1 MNRGDSMTDTDKG
14 AVKASVKNSEFL
26 QLLYAGIPDKSS
38 LWVTSFYGNPDLTD
52 SGNWFGRPYRPDR
65 HALVDSMV
73 TVNSYFSVAALSPT
87 ADGEIRRR
95 KANFEQILVLVA
107 DDALIDDIK
116 GTVSYVLNT
125 SPGKAQIGIFIDKDD
140 PDAKNRSLVDSIVTR
155 MAENG
160 LLRADASGN
169 NSVRYVRLPVGQN
182 QKPRDSGPWDHQLA
196 VWNADCVLSLADA
209 AAVFGIDVDELRKIK
224 EAAPADAKSSIYDG
238 QADLLRLT
246 ASNIVR
252 GERLHE
258 SINEM
263 AFSLV
268 ACGTHPGTVVSTLR
282 GLMESSLVAK
292 DDRWKARYDDIPRSV
307 TTAVDKLKD
316 DKAPEVTPQN
326 HPFANFLP
334 YALGD
339 LEPDEFIFDDILI
352 AGVTLLAGFTGIG
365 KTTALVPL
373 MTRAAHLCA
382 ADDALRPLLRRK
394 VIYVSEDPKQVV
406 RVLTSMRVA
415 NELTASDA
423 EISEWFKIVPAKRM
437 DAASIVKVREIYEAM
452 VYRNISQE
460 SGVSYDALPI
470 VVLDTSNA
478 TIELENES
486 DNSEV
491 GKAVST
497 LKSELGGI
505 PLIIVAHLAKTLKK
519 ADISDMTSR
528 GAGAWEG
535 DVNQVLYMT
544 KEDDG
549 ARWLDVAQAKHRFVT
564 KADGIVFRAVGS
576 EIKGRDVLGNEKDIF
591 LMHCK
596 PEMVQKG
603 GREAMQEQSKQ
614 VAARKKEIAG
624 QMVKIGRKKSVTA
637 ILSGLAADEYMTK
650 TELAEALGKDKPAN
664 LKLINEMIEGG
675 LIEKFVPT
683 KKRAKQHTEGCRM
696 SGKGAQEYEN
706 LSNGK

>member
-1 MNRGDSMTDTDKG
+1 MTDTEKG
-14 AVKASVKNSEFL
+14 AAKASVKNSEFL

-182 QKPRDSGPWDHQLA
+182 QKPRETGPWDHQLA

-292 DDRWKARYDDIPRSV
+292 DERWKARYDDIPRSV
-307 TTAVDKLKD
+307 TTAVEKLKD
-316 DKAPEVTPQN
+316 DKTPEVTPQN

-373 MTRAAHLCA
+373 MTRAAHLCEVN
-382 ADDALRPLLRRK
+382 DALRPLLRRR

-452 VYRNISQE
+452 VYRNISKE

-564 KADGIVFRAVGS
+564 KADGIVFRAVAS

-614 VAARKKEIAG
+614 AAVRKKEIAV
-624 QMVKIGRKKSVTA
+624 QMVKIGRKKCVTA

-675 LIEKFVPT
+675 LIEQFVPT

>member
-1 MNRGDSMTDTDKG
+1 MTDTEKG
-14 AVKASVKNSEFL
+14 AAKASVKNSEFL

-87 ADGEIRRR
+87 VDGEIRRR

-224 EAAPADAKSSIYDG
+224 EAAPADSKSSIYDG

-307 TTAVDKLKD
+307 TTAVEKLKD
-316 DKAPEVTPQN
+316 DKTPEVTPQN
-326 HPFANFLP
+326 HPFANFVP

-415 NELTASDA
+415 GELTDSDA

-437 DAASIVKVREIYEAM
+437 DAAAIIKVREIYETM
-452 VYRNISQE
+452 VYRNISKE

-535 DVNQVLYMT
+535 DVNQVIYMT

-564 KADGIVFRAVGS
+564 KADGIVFRAVAS
-576 EIKGRDVLGNEKDIF
+576 EIKGRDVLGNEKDLF
-591 LMHCK
+591 LMHCR

-614 VAARKKEIAG
+614 AAARNKEIAE
-624 QMVKIGRKKSVTA
+624 QMVKIGRKKRVTA
-637 ILSGLAADEYMTK
+637 ILDALAVGEYKTK
-650 TELAEALGKDKPAN
+650 SELSKDMGGRKDNN
-664 LKLINEMIEGG
+664 LELIDQMVSDG
-675 LIEKFVPT
+675 LIEQFVPAAKRDKNHNNGYRLT
-683 KKRAKQHTEGCRM
+683 KN
-696 SGKGAQEYEN
+696 GAQEYGN
-706 LSNGK
+706 LSNGV

>member
-1 MNRGDSMTDTDKG
+1 MIMTDTDKG
-14 AVKASVKNSEFL
+14 ADKIVVKNSEFL
-26 QLLYAGIPDKSS
+26 QLLYAGIPEKSL
-38 LWVTSFYGNPDLTD
+38 LWVTSFHGNPDLTD

-73 TVNSYFSVAALSPT
+73 KVNAYFSVAALSPT
-87 ADGEIRRR
+87 ADGSVRRR
-95 KANFEQILVLVA
+95 KANFEQLLVLVA

-140 PDAKNRSLVDSIVTR
+140 PDAKNRNLVDSIVTR

-169 NSVRYVRLPVGQN
+169 NSVRYVRLPAGQN
-182 QKPRDSGPWDHQLA
+182 QKPRESGSWDHQLA
-196 VWNADCVLSLADA
+196 VWNANCVMSLADA
-209 AAVFGIDVDELRKIK
+209 ASVFGIDVDELRKIEK
-224 EAAPADAKSSIYDG
+224 AKPADAKNSIYEG

-263 AFSLV
+263 AFSLI
-268 ACGTHPGTVVSTLR
+268 ASGAHAGTVVSTLR

-292 DDRWKARYDDIPRSV
+292 DERWKARYDDIPRSV

-316 DKAPEVTPQN
+316 DKAPEITLEN

-352 AGVTLLAGFTGIG
+352 SGVTLLAGFTGIG

-382 ADDALRPLLRRK
+382 ADDALRPLLRRR

-415 NELTASDA
+415 GELTATDA

-437 DAASIVKVREIYEAM
+437 DATSIVKVRKIYETM
-452 VYRNISQE
+452 VFRNNSTKT
-460 SGVSYDALPI
+460 GVSYDALPI

-576 EIKGRDVLGNEKDIF
+576 QIKGRDVLGNEKDIF

-614 VAARKKEIAG
+614 AAARKKEIAG
-624 QMVKIGRKKSVTA
+624 QMVKIRKKKSVTA

-664 LKLINEMIEGG
+664 LKLINEMIEDG

-683 KKRAKQHTEGCRM
+683 KKRAKQHTEGCRL

>member
-1 MNRGDSMTDTDKG
+1 MGDAGCVALDVDTRNLG
-14 AVKASVKNSEFL
+14 
-26 QLLYAGIPDKSS
+26 
-38 LWVTSFYGNPDLTD
+38 
-52 SGNWFGRPYRPDR
+52 
-65 HALVDSMV
+65 H
-73 TVNSYFSVAALSPT
+73 LSW
-87 ADGEIRRR
+87 
-95 KANFEQILVLVA
+95 
-107 DDALIDDIK
+107 DALIH
-116 GTVSYVLNT
+116 
-125 SPGKAQIGIFIDKDD
+125 A
-140 PDAKNRSLVDSIVTR
+140 
-155 MAENG
+155 NG
-160 LLRADASGN
+160 ALPETPTQRSGN
-169 NSVRYVRLPVGQN
+169 GWHYLVRIDAEAVKRCRG
-182 QKPRDSGPWDHQLA
+182 KLA
-196 VWNADCVLSLADA
+196 Q
-209 AAVFGIDVDELRKIK
+209 GIDVKANGYIVAEPSIHHSGRRYAWDDGLDLLAGFTPARAPVWLERMLM
-224 EAAPADAKSSIYDG
+224 EPADAGAAQSSPNLGNYTLPV
-238 QADLLRLT
+238 QLAEAADALMVLDAEDYHQWIEAGMALHATGLGDLAYQVWVEWSGRSGKFDHKVQRAKWLSFSTKRAAGVTIKTLFSRAQSAGWKNPMAGTSSAPDKTIT
-246 ASNIVR
+246 A
-252 GERLHE
+252 E
-258 SINEM
+258 
-263 AFSLV
+263 
-268 ACGTHPGTVVSTLR
+268 
-282 GLMESSLVAK
+282 
-292 DDRWKARYDDIPRSV
+292 
-307 TTAVDKLKD
+307 
-316 DKAPEVTPQN
+316 N

-334 YALGD
+334 YSLGD

-382 ADDALRPLLRRK
+382 ADDALRPLLRRR

-415 NELTASDA
+415 GELTATDA

-437 DAASIVKVREIYEAM
+437 DATSIVKVRKIYETM
-452 VYRNISQE
+452 VFRNNSTKT
-460 SGVSYDALPI
+460 GVSYDALPI

-564 KADGIVFRAVGS
+564 KADGIVFRAVSS
-576 EIKGRDVLGNEKDIF
+576 EMKGLDVLGHDKDIF

-614 VAARKKEIAG
+614 AAARNKEVAE
-624 QMVKIGRKKSVTA
+624 QMVRIGRKKRVKA
-637 ILSGLAADEYMTK
+637 ILDGLRVGEYKTK
-650 TELAEALGKDKPAN
+650 NELSKEMGGNKDAN
-664 LKLINEMIEGG
+664 LEIINEMVEDG
-675 LIEKFVPT
+675 LIEQFVPSS
-683 KKRAKQHTEGCRM
+683 KRDKNHNNGYRLTIN
-696 SGKGAQEYEN
+696 SGQEYQN
-706 LSNGK
+706 ASKGI

>member
-1 MNRGDSMTDTDKG
+1 MTDTEKG
-14 AVKASVKNSEFL
+14 AAKASVKNSEFL
-26 QLLYAGIPDKSS
+26 QLLYSGIPEKSS

-182 QKPRDSGPWDHQLA
+182 QKPRETGPWDHQLA

-292 DDRWKARYDDIPRSV
+292 DERWKARYDDIPRSV
-307 TTAVDKLKD
+307 TTAVEKLKD

-382 ADDALRPLLRRK
+382 ADDTLRPLLRRK

-415 NELTASDA
+415 DELTASDA

-437 DAASIVKVREIYEAM
+437 DAASIVKVREIYQAM

-564 KADGIVFRAVGS
+564 KADGIVFRAFGS
-576 EIKGRDVLGNEKDIF
+576 EIKGRDVLGNEKDLF
-591 LMHCK
+591 LMHCR

-614 VAARKKEIAG
+614 AAARKKEIAG

-637 ILSGLAADEYMTK
+637 ILNGLAADEYMTK

-675 LIEKFVPT
+675 LIEQFVPT

>member
-1 MNRGDSMTDTDKG
+1 MTDTEKG
-14 AVKASVKNSEFL
+14 AAKASVKNSEFL

-182 QKPRDSGPWDHQLA
+182 QKPRETGPWDHQLA

-224 EAAPADAKSSIYDG
+224 EAAPADSKSSIYDG

-292 DDRWKARYDDIPRSV
+292 DERWKARYDDIPRSV
-307 TTAVDKLKD
+307 TTAVEKLKD
-316 DKAPEVTPQN
+316 DKTPEVTPQN

-373 MTRAAHLCA
+373 MTRAAHLCEVN
-382 ADDALRPLLRRK
+382 DALRPLLRRR

-452 VYRNISQE
+452 VYRNISKE

-564 KADGIVFRAVGS
+564 KADGIVFRAVAS

-614 VAARKKEIAG
+614 AAVRKKEIAV
-624 QMVKIGRKKSVTA
+624 QMVKIGRKKCVTA

-675 LIEKFVPT
+675 LIEQFVPT

>member
-1 MNRGDSMTDTDKG
+1 MTDTEKG
-14 AVKASVKNSEFL
+14 AAKASVKNSEFL
-26 QLLYAGIPDKSS
+26 QLLYAGIPEKSS

-52 SGNWFGRPYRPDR
+52 SGNWFGRPYRPDK

-87 ADGEIRRR
+87 ADGEVRRR

-140 PDAKNRSLVDSIVTR
+140 PDAKNRNLVDSIVTR

-182 QKPRDSGPWDHQLA
+182 QKPRETGPWDHQLA

-224 EAAPADAKSSIYDG
+224 EAAPADSKSSIYDG

-292 DDRWKARYDDIPRSV
+292 DERWKARYDDIPRSV
-307 TTAVDKLKD
+307 TTAVEKLKD
-316 DKAPEVTPQN
+316 DKTLEVTPQN

-373 MTRAAHLCA
+373 MTKAAHLCA
-382 ADDALRPLLRRK
+382 ADDGLKPLLRRK

-415 NELTASDA
+415 GELTASDA

-452 VYRNISQE
+452 VYRNNSAK
-460 SGVSYDALPI
+460 SGFFYDALPI

-564 KADGIVFRAVGS
+564 KADGIVFRAVAS
-576 EIKGRDVLGNEKDIF
+576 EIKGRDVLGNEKDLF
-591 LMHCK
+591 LMHCR

-614 VAARKKEIAG
+614 AAARNKEIAE
-624 QMVKIGRKKSVTA
+624 QMVKVSRKKRVTA
-637 ILSGLAADEYMTK
+637 ILDALAVGEYKTK
-650 TELAEALGKDKPAN
+650 SELSKDMGGRKDNN
-664 LKLINEMIEGG
+664 LELIDQMVSDG
-675 LIEKFVPT
+675 LIEQFVPAAKRDKNHNNGYRLT
-683 KKRAKQHTEGCRM
+683 KN
-696 SGKGAQEYEN
+696 GAQEYGN
-706 LSNGK
+706 LSNGV

>member
-1 MNRGDSMTDTDKG
+1 MIMTDTEKG
-14 AVKASVKNSEFL
+14 AAKASVKNSEFL
-26 QLLYAGIPDKSS
+26 QLLYSGIPDKSS

-140 PDAKNRSLVDSIVTR
+140 PDAKNRNLVDSIVTR

-307 TTAVDKLKD
+307 TTAVEKLKD
-316 DKAPEVTPQN
+316 DKTPEVTPQN
-326 HPFANFLP
+326 HPFANFVP

-415 NELTASDA
+415 GELTDSDA

-437 DAASIVKVREIYEAM
+437 DAAAIIKVREIYETM
-452 VYRNISQE
+452 VYRNISKE

-535 DVNQVLYMT
+535 DVNQVIYMT

-564 KADGIVFRAVGS
+564 KADGIVFRAVAS
-576 EIKGRDVLGNEKDIF
+576 EIKGRDVLGNEKDLF
-591 LMHCK
+591 LMHCR

-614 VAARKKEIAG
+614 AAARNKEIAE
-624 QMVKIGRKKSVTA
+624 QMVKIGRKKRVTA
-637 ILSGLAADEYMTK
+637 ILDALAVGEYKTK
-650 TELAEALGKDKPAN
+650 SELSKDMGGRKDNN
-664 LKLINEMIEGG
+664 LELIDQMVSDG
-675 LIEKFVPT
+675 LIEQFVPAAKRDKNHNNGYRLT
-683 KKRAKQHTEGCRM
+683 KN
-696 SGKGAQEYEN
+696 GAQEYGN
-706 LSNGK
+706 LSNGV

>member
-1 MNRGDSMTDTDKG
+1 MTDTKKG
-14 AVKASVKNSEFL
+14 AHTLRVKNSEFL
-26 QLLYAGIPDKSS
+26 QLLYAGIPEKSS

-52 SGNWFGRPYRPDR
+52 SGNWFGRPYRPDK

-95 KANFEQILVLVA
+95 KANFEQLLVLVA
-107 DDALIDDIK
+107 DDALIDDVK

-140 PDAKNRSLVDSIVTR
+140 PDAKNRALVDSIVTR

-182 QKPRDSGPWDHQLA
+182 QKPRDSGPWDHQLEI
-196 VWNADCVLSLADA
+196 WNAECVMSLADA

-307 TTAVDKLKD
+307 TTAVEKLKD
-316 DKAPEVTPQN
+316 NKTPEVTPQN
-326 HPFANFLP
+326 HPLANFVP

-373 MTRAAHLCA
+373 MTRAAHLCDP
-382 ADDALRPLLRRK
+382 ADGLRPLLRRK

-415 NELTASDA
+415 GDLTATDA
-423 EISEWFKIVPAKRM
+423 KISEWFKIVPAKRM
-437 DAASIVKVREIYEAM
+437 DAASIVKVREIYQTM
-452 VYRNISQE
+452 TYRNISKE
-460 SGVSYDALPI
+460 SGVYYDAMPI

-491 GKAVST
+491 GRAVAT

-564 KADGIVFRAVGS
+564 KADGIVFRAVEA
-576 EIKGRDVLGNEKDIF
+576 EIKGHDVLGNEKDLF
-591 LMHCK
+591 LMHCR
-596 PEMVQKG
+596 PEMVHKG

-614 VAARKKEIAG
+614 AAARNKEIAG
-624 QMVKIGRKKSVTA
+624 QMLKASRKKSVA
-637 ILSGLAADEYMTK
+637 AVLSGLAAGEYLTKNELSKAIGGKKENNKTLIDEMV
-650 TELAEALGKDKPAN
+650 ED
-664 LKLINEMIEGG
+664 G
-675 LIEKFVPT
+675 LIEQFVPT
-683 KKRAKQHTEGCRM
+683 KKRDRQHTNGYRLA
-696 SGKGAQEYEN
+696 GKGAQEYDD
-706 LSNGK
+706 LSNGV

>member
-1 MNRGDSMTDTDKG
+1 MIMTDTDKG
-14 AVKASVKNSEFL
+14 ADKIVVKNSEFL
-26 QLLYAGIPDKSS
+26 QLLYAGIPEKSF
-38 LWVTSFYGNPDLTD
+38 LWVTSFHGNPDLTD

-73 TVNSYFSVAALSPT
+73 TVNAYFSVAALSPT
-87 ADGEIRRR
+87 ADGSVRRR
-95 KANFEQILVLVA
+95 KANFEQLLVLVA
-107 DDALIDDIK
+107 DDALLDDIK

-140 PDAKNRSLVDSIVTR
+140 PDAKNRNLVDSIVTR

-169 NSVRYVRLPVGQN
+169 NSVRYVRLPAGQN
-182 QKPRDSGPWDHQLA
+182 QKPRESGPWDHQLA
-196 VWNADCVLSLADA
+196 VWNSNCVMSLADA
-209 AAVFGIDVDELRKIK
+209 ASVFGIDVDELRKIEK
-224 EAAPADAKSSIYDG
+224 AKPADAKNSIYEG

-292 DDRWKARYDDIPRSV
+292 DERWKARYDDIPRSV

-316 DKAPEVTPQN
+316 DKAPEITLEN

-334 YALGD
+334 YSLGD

-382 ADDALRPLLRRK
+382 ADDALRPLLRRR

-415 NELTASDA
+415 GELTATDA

-452 VYRNISQE
+452 IYRNISKE
-460 SGVSYDALPI
+460 SGVFYDALPI

-491 GKAVST
+491 GKTVST

-564 KADGIVFRAVGS
+564 KADGIVFRAVSS
-576 EIKGRDVLGNEKDIF
+576 EMKGLDALGNEKDIF

-596 PEMVQKG
+596 PEMVHKG

-614 VAARKKEIAG
+614 TAARNKEVAE
-624 QMVKIGRKKSVTA
+624 QMVRIGRKKRVKA
-637 ILSGLAADEYMTK
+637 ILDGVRVGEYKTK
-650 TELAEALGKDKPAN
+650 NELSKEMGGKKDNN
-664 LKLINEMIEGG
+664 LELIDQMVGDG
-675 LIEKFVPT
+675 LIEQFVPADKRDKNHSNGYRLT
-683 KKRAKQHTEGCRM
+683 KNA
-696 SGKGAQEYEN
+696 AQEYEKS
-706 LSNGK
+706 SNGS

>member
-1 MNRGDSMTDTDKG
+1 MTMTDTDKG
-14 AVKASVKNSEFL
+14 ADKIVVKNSEFL
-26 QLLYAGIPDKSS
+26 QLLYAGIPEKSF
-38 LWVTSFYGNPDLTD
+38 LWVTSFHGNPDLTD

-73 TVNSYFSVAALSPT
+73 TVNAYFSVAALSPT
-87 ADGEIRRR
+87 ADGSVRRR
-95 KANFEQILVLVA
+95 KANFEQLLVLVA

-140 PDAKNRSLVDSIVTR
+140 PDAKNRNLVDSIVTR

-169 NSVRYVRLPVGQN
+169 NSVRYVRLPAGQN
-182 QKPRDSGPWDHQLA
+182 QKPRESGPWDHQLA
-196 VWNADCVLSLADA
+196 VWNANCVMSLADA
-209 AAVFGIDVDELRKIK
+209 ASVFGIDVDELRKIEK
-224 EAAPADAKSSIYDG
+224 AKPADSKNSVYEG

-263 AFSLV
+263 AFSLI
-268 ACGTHPGTVVSTLR
+268 ASGAHAGTVVSTLR

-292 DDRWKARYDDIPRSV
+292 DERWKARYDDISRSV

-316 DKAPEVTPQN
+316 DKAPEITLEN

-334 YALGD
+334 YSLGD

-382 ADDALRPLLRRK
+382 ADDALRPLLRRR
-394 VIYVSEDPKQVV
+394 VIYVSEDPKQVI

-415 NELTASDA
+415 GELTATDA

-452 VYRNISQE
+452 IYRNISNE
-460 SGVSYDALPI
+460 SGVFYDALPI

-564 KADGIVFRAVGS
+564 KADGIVFRAVAS
-576 EIKGRDVLGNEKDIF
+576 EIKGRDVLGNEKDLF
-591 LMHCK
+591 LMHCQ

-614 VAARKKEIAG
+614 AAARSKEIAG
-624 QMVKIGRKKSVTA
+624 QMMRVDRKKRVTA
-637 ILSGLAADEYMTK
+637 VLCVLPVGDYKTMSEIHDALGGKKELNVSLVNEMVEGGEIEQFAPKKKRDSHHTKCFRLAVKAADEY
-650 TELAEALGKDKPAN
+650 DN
-664 LKLINEMIEGG
+664 
-675 LIEKFVPT
+675 F
-683 KKRAKQHTEGCRM
+683 
-696 SGKGAQEYEN
+696 
-706 LSNGK
+706 SNGR

>member
-1 MNRGDSMTDTDKG
+1 MIMTDTEKG
-14 AVKASVKNSEFL
+14 AAKASVKNSEFL

-182 QKPRDSGPWDHQLA
+182 QKPRETGPWDHQLA

-292 DDRWKARYDDIPRSV
+292 DERWKARYDDIPRSV
-307 TTAVDKLKD
+307 TTAVEKLKS

-373 MTRAAHLCA
+373 MTRAAHLCEV
-382 ADDALRPLLRRK
+382 DDALRPLLRRR

-415 NELTASDA
+415 GELTASDA

-452 VYRNISQE
+452 VYRNISKE

-564 KADGIVFRAVGS
+564 KADGIVFRAVAS

-614 VAARKKEIAG
+614 AAVRKKEIAV
-624 QMVKIGRKKSVTA
+624 QMVKIGRKKCVTA
-637 ILSGLAADEYMTK
+637 ILSGLATDEYMTK

-675 LIEKFVPT
+675 LIEQFVPT

>member
-1 MNRGDSMTDTDKG
+1 MIMTDTEKG
-14 AVKASVKNSEFL
+14 AAKASVKNSEFL

-182 QKPRDSGPWDHQLA
+182 QKPRETGPWDHQLA

-292 DDRWKARYDDIPRSV
+292 DERWKARYDDIPRSV
-307 TTAVDKLKD
+307 TTAVEKMKD
-316 DKAPEVTPQN
+316 DKTPEVTPQN

-382 ADDALRPLLRRK
+382 VDDALRPLLRRR

-415 NELTASDA
+415 GELTVSDA

-452 VYRNISQE
+452 VYRNISKE

-564 KADGIVFRAVGS
+564 KADGIVFRAVAS
-576 EIKGRDVLGNEKDIF
+576 DIKGRDVLGNEKDLF
-591 LMHCK
+591 LMHCR

-614 VAARKKEIAG
+614 AAARSKEIAV
-624 QMVKIGRKKSVTA
+624 QMVKIGRKKCVTA

-675 LIEKFVPT
+675 LIEQFVPT

>member
-1 MNRGDSMTDTDKG
+1 MIMTDTEKG
-14 AVKASVKNSEFL
+14 AAKASVKNSEFL
-26 QLLYAGIPDKSS
+26 QLLYAGIPEKSS

-182 QKPRDSGPWDHQLA
+182 QKPRETGPWDHQLA

-224 EAAPADAKSSIYDG
+224 DAAPADAKSSIYDG

-292 DDRWKARYDDIPRSV
+292 DERWKARYDDIPRSV
-307 TTAVDKLKD
+307 TTAVEKLKS
-316 DKAPEVTPQN
+316 DKTPEVTPQN

-382 ADDALRPLLRRK
+382 ADDGLKPLLRRR

-415 NELTASDA
+415 NELTASDS

-452 VYRNISQE
+452 VYRNNSSK
-460 SGVSYDALPI
+460 SGVFYDALPI

-564 KADGIVFRAVGS
+564 KADGIVFRAVDA

-614 VAARKKEIAG
+614 AAARSKEIAG
-624 QMVKIGRKKSVTA
+624 QMMRADRKKRVTA
-637 ILSGLAADEYMTK
+637 VLYVLPQGDYKTMSEIHDALGGKKELNVSLVNEMVEGGEIEQFVPKKKRDSHHTKCFRLAVKAADEY
-650 TELAEALGKDKPAN
+650 DN
-664 LKLINEMIEGG
+664 
-675 LIEKFVPT
+675 F
-683 KKRAKQHTEGCRM
+683 
-696 SGKGAQEYEN
+696 
-706 LSNGK
+706 SNGR

>member
-1 MNRGDSMTDTDKG
+1 MTDTEKG
-14 AVKASVKNSEFL
+14 AAKASVKNSEFL

-182 QKPRDSGPWDHQLA
+182 QKPRETGPWDHQLA

-292 DDRWKARYDDIPRSV
+292 DERWKARYDDIPRSV
-307 TTAVDKLKD
+307 TTAVEKMKD
-316 DKAPEVTPQN
+316 DKTPEVTPQN

-373 MTRAAHLCA
+373 MTRAAHLCE
-382 ADDALRPLLRRK
+382 ADDALRPLLRRR

-415 NELTASDA
+415 GELTVSDA

-452 VYRNISQE
+452 VYRNNSSK
-460 SGVSYDALPI
+460 SGVFYDALPI

-564 KADGIVFRAVGS
+564 KADGIVFRAVSS
-576 EIKGRDVLGNEKDIF
+576 EIKGRDVLGNEKDLF
-591 LMHCK
+591 LMHCQ

-614 VAARKKEIAG
+614 AAARSKEIAG
-624 QMVKIGRKKSVTA
+624 QMVKIGKKKRVTA
-637 ILSGLAADEYMTK
+637 ILDALAVGEYKTMSEIHDALGGKKELNVSLVNEMVEGGEIEQFVPKKKRDSHHTKCFRLAVKAADEY
-650 TELAEALGKDKPAN
+650 DN
-664 LKLINEMIEGG
+664 
-675 LIEKFVPT
+675 F
-683 KKRAKQHTEGCRM
+683 
-696 SGKGAQEYEN
+696 
-706 LSNGK
+706 SNGR

>member
-1 MNRGDSMTDTDKG
+1 MRGDGMTDTKKG
-14 AVKASVKNSEFL
+14 AHPLRVKNSEFL
-26 QLLYAGIPDKSS
+26 QLLYAGIPEKSS

-52 SGNWFGRPYRPDR
+52 SGNWFGRPYRPDKN
-65 HALVDSMV
+65 ALVDSMV

-95 KANFEQILVLVA
+95 KANFEQLLVLVA
-107 DDALIDDIK
+107 DDALIDDVK

-140 PDAKNRSLVDSIVTR
+140 PDAKNRALVDSIVTR

-196 VWNADCVLSLADA
+196 VWNADCVMSLADA
-209 AAVFGIDVDELRKIK
+209 AAAFGIDVDELRKIK
-224 EAAPADAKSSIYDG
+224 EMTPADAKSSIYDG

-307 TTAVDKLKD
+307 TTAVEKLKD
-316 DKAPEVTPQN
+316 DKTPEVTPQN
-326 HPFANFLP
+326 HPLANFVP
-334 YALGD
+334 YSLGD

-352 AGVTLLAGFTGIG
+352 AGVILLAGFTGIG

-373 MTRAAHLCA
+373 MTRAAHLCDP
-382 ADDALRPLLRRK
+382 ADGLRPLLRRK

-415 NELTASDA
+415 GDLIATDA
-423 EISEWFKIVPAKRM
+423 EISEWFKIVPARRM
-437 DAASIVKVREIYEAM
+437 DAASIVKVKEIYQTM
-452 VYRNISQE
+452 TYRNISKE
-460 SGVSYDALPI
+460 SGVYYDAMPI

-491 GKAVST
+491 GRAVAT

-564 KADGIVFRAVGS
+564 KADGIVFRAVEA
-576 EIKGRDVLGNEKDIF
+576 EIKGHDVLGHEKDLF
-591 LMHCK
+591 LMHCR
-596 PEMVQKG
+596 PEMVHKG

-614 VAARKKEIAG
+614 AAARNKEIAG
-624 QMVKIGRKKSVTA
+624 QMLKAGRKKSLTT
-637 ILSGLAADEYMTK
+637 ILSGLAADEYLTK
-650 TELAEALGKDKPAN
+650 NELSKAIGGKKEN
-664 LKLINEMIEGG
+664 NIKLIDEMVEDG
-675 LIEKFVPT
+675 LIEQFAPT
-683 KKRAKQHTEGCRM
+683 KKRDKQHTNGYRLA
-696 SGKGAQEYEN
+696 GKEAQEYDD
-706 LSNGK
+706 LSNGV

>member
-1 MNRGDSMTDTDKG
+1 MIMTDTDKG
-14 AVKASVKNSEFL
+14 AAKASVKNSEFL
-26 QLLYAGIPDKSS
+26 QLLYSGIPDKSA

-182 QKPRDSGPWDHQLA
+182 QKPRETGPWDHQLA
-196 VWNADCVLSLADA
+196 VWNADCVLSLSDA

-307 TTAVDKLKD
+307 TTAVEKLKD

-382 ADDALRPLLRRK
+382 ADDTLRPLLRRK

-406 RVLTSMRVA
+406 RVLTSMRVE

-437 DAASIVKVREIYEAM
+437 DAASIVKVREIYETM
-452 VYRNISQE
+452 VYRNNSAK
-460 SGVSYDALPI
+460 SGVFYDALPI

-564 KADGIVFRAVGS
+564 KADGIVFRAVSS

-614 VAARKKEIAG
+614 AAARKKEIAG

-675 LIEKFVPT
+675 LIEQFVPT

>member
-1 MNRGDSMTDTDKG
+1 MIMTDTDKG

-26 QLLYAGIPDKSS
+26 QLLYSGIPDKSS

-140 PDAKNRSLVDSIVTR
+140 PDAKNRNLVDSIVTR

-182 QKPRDSGPWDHQLA
+182 QKPRETGPWDHQLA

-224 EAAPADAKSSIYDG
+224 EAAPADSKSSIYDG

-292 DDRWKARYDDIPRSV
+292 DERWKARYDDIPRSV
-307 TTAVDKLKD
+307 TTAVEKLKD
-316 DKAPEVTPQN
+316 DKTPEVTPQN

-382 ADDALRPLLRRK
+382 ADDELRPLLRRK

-406 RVLTSMRVA
+406 RVLTSMRVE

-437 DAASIVKVREIYEAM
+437 DAASIVKVREIYQAM

-564 KADGIVFRAVGS
+564 KADGIVFRAVAS
-576 EIKGRDVLGNEKDIF
+576 EIKGRDVLGNEKDLF
-591 LMHCK
+591 LMHCQ

-614 VAARKKEIAG
+614 AAARNKEIAE
-624 QMVKIGRKKSVTA
+624 QMVKVGRKKRVTA
-637 ILSGLAADEYMTK
+637 ILDALAVGEYKTK
-650 TELAEALGKDKPAN
+650 SELSKDMGGRKDNN
-664 LKLINEMIEGG
+664 LELIDQMVSDG
-675 LIEKFVPT
+675 LIEQFVPAAKRDKNHNNGYRLT
-683 KKRAKQHTEGCRM
+683 KN
-696 SGKGAQEYEN
+696 GAQEYGH
-706 LSNGK
+706 LSNGV

>member
-1 MNRGDSMTDTDKG
+1 MIMTDTEKG
-14 AVKASVKNSEFL
+14 AAKASVKNSEFL

-182 QKPRDSGPWDHQLA
+182 QKPRETGPWDHQLA

-292 DDRWKARYDDIPRSV
+292 DERWKARYDDIPRSV
-307 TTAVDKLKD
+307 TTAVEKMKD
-316 DKAPEVTPQN
+316 DKTPEVTPQN

-382 ADDALRPLLRRK
+382 VDDALRPLLRRK

-452 VYRNISQE
+452 VYRNNSSK
-460 SGVSYDALPI
+460 SGVFYDALPI

-564 KADGIVFRAVGS
+564 KADGIVFRAVSS
-576 EIKGRDVLGNEKDIF
+576 EIKGRDVLGNEKDLF
-591 LMHCK
+591 LMHCQ

-614 VAARKKEIAG
+614 AAARSKEIAG
-624 QMVKIGRKKSVTA
+624 QRMRADRKKRVTA
-637 ILSGLAADEYMTK
+637 VLCVLPVGDYKTMSEIHDALGGKKELNVSLVNEMVEGGEIEQFVPKKKRDSHHTKCFRLAVKAADEY
-650 TELAEALGKDKPAN
+650 DN
-664 LKLINEMIEGG
+664 
-675 LIEKFVPT
+675 F
-683 KKRAKQHTEGCRM
+683 
-696 SGKGAQEYEN
+696 
-706 LSNGK
+706 SNGR